1 MTRGF
6 LLDTDILIEV
16 LRGRADDLRSAFV
29 ANSDRIA
36 VSTVSVMELAF
47 GSGRSADPSGSRAA
61 VSEFLGFVTVLD
73 FDAEAAADAGELRCE
88 LGALGTPIGAYDVMI
103 AGHARSLGLTV
114 VTRNVREFGRVP
126 RLAVETW

>member
-16 LRGRADDLRSAFV
+16 LRGLADDLRTAFL

-47 GSGRSADPSGSRAA
+47 GSGRSMDPSGSRAA
-61 VSEFLGFVTVLD
+61 VKEFLGFVTILD
-73 FDAEAAADAGELRCE
+73 FDAAAADDAGELRAE
-88 LGALGTPIGAYDVMI
+88 LAGLGTPIGAYDVMI
-103 AGHARSLGLTV
+103 AGQARSRGLTV
-114 VTRNVREFGRVP
+114 VTRNVREFDRVP
-126 RLAVETW
+126 GLLVETW

>member
-1 MTRGF
+1 VTHGF

-36 VSTVSVMELAF
+36 VSTVSVMELAY
-47 GSGRSADPSGSRAA
+47 GSCRSADAAGSRAA
-61 VSEFLGFVTVLD
+61 VNEFLGFVTVLE

-88 LGALGTPIGAYDVMI
+88 LAGLGTPIGAYDVMI
-103 AGHARSLGLTV
+103 AGHARSRGLTV
-114 VTRNVREFGRVP
+114 VTRNVREFGGVP